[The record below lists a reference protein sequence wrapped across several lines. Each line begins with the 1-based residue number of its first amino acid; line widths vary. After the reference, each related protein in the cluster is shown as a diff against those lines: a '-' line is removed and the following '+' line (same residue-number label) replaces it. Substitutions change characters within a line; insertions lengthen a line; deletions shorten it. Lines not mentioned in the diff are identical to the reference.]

1 MWNIQKELLDGAGA
15 AATEFVAVAQT
26 AAVASHAS
34 ESGPAQSPSPQMSPS
49 AAPTTQVYSTGADM
63 DMPTKSLLEA
73 LDDDD

>member
-15 AATEFVAVAQT
+15 AATEFVATAQT

-34 ESGPAQSPSPQMSPS
+34 ESDPAQSPSPPPS
-49 AAPTTQVYSTGADM
+49 AAPTTQVYSTGADL
-63 DMPTKSLLEA
+63 DMPTKSLLDA